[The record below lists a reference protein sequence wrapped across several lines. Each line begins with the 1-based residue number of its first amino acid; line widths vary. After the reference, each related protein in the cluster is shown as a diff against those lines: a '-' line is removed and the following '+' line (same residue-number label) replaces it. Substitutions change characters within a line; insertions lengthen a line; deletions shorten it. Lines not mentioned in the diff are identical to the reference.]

1 MQLSATIVYYY
12 VLLVLSLLL
21 LYSIHS
27 SFDMGYYGY
36 DSLGDGDI
44 PPFFVIK
51 TARVWY
57 IYGSNAD
64 LWGLE
69 TLVFVEDHTIDSDRK
84 GTRRSTQNQNESVS
98 DSSITSNIKSQYP

>member
-57 IYGSNAD
+57 IYGRNAD

-84 GTRRSTQNQNESVS
+84 GTHGHT
-98 DSSITSNIKSQYP
+98 